1 MPLMKPQDAVSPP
14 PQLNAVHLLSC
25 SSSVRVTGR
34 LPEAK
39 GQKKEV
45 LLLQTTKIVIFPA
58 TSKKPR
64 LLLLWLQGP

>member
-1 MPLMKPQDAVSPP
+1 MPPMKSQGAVSPP
-14 PQLNAVHLLSC
+14 PQLNGVHLLLR
-25 SSSVRVTGR
+25 SSSLRVTGR

-58 TSKKPR
+58 TSKKLD